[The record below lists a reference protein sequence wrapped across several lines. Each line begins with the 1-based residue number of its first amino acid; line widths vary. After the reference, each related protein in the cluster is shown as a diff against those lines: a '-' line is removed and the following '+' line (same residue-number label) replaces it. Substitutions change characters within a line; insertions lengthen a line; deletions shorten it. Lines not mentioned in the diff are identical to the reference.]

1 MEKDILTE
9 MLEKQYRLL
18 DKHSRLLAT
27 PILTGTYPVSCQ
39 CCTDENGRM
48 APYKISFECEAG
60 LSHIWTDIQLSK
72 YHNWGLFWV
81 YTGITLDEVFHYRFR
96 LKYYKL
102 TRKWELKILLNSTSK
117 TTYIKE

>member
-9 MLEKQYRLL
+9 MIEKQYRLL

-27 PILTGTYPVSCQ
+27 PILTGIYSVTCE
-39 CCTDENGRM
+39 CCTDENGRI
-48 APYKISFECEAG
+48 APYKISFECDAG
-60 LSHIWTDIQLSK
+60 LSHNWTNMQIMKS
-72 YHNWGLFWV
+72 HNWGLFRV
-81 YTGITLDEVFHYRFR
+81 YKGMTMDEVFHYRFR

-117 TTYIKE
+117 KAYIE